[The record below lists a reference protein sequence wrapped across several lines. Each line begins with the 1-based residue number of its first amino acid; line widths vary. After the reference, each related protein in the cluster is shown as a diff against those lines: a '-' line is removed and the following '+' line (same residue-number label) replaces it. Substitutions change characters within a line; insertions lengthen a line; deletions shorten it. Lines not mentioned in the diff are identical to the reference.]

1 MSRQDNRFLYLISRS
16 VSRLKYY
23 SIQKF
28 QGEGVNVTPSQMG
41 ILFLLSKGDG
51 KTMSELSTA
60 LNIDNSTLTR
70 LADRLVRE
78 GFAERI
84 RDDSDRRISKLR
96 ITESGTA
103 ESRKALRIT
112 KEINNEIIRGFSEE
126 EIAAFVRVLE
136 SFLKKF

>member
-41 ILFLLSKGDG
+41 ILFLLSKDGD

-78 GFAERI
+78 GFVERI
-84 RDDSDRRISKLR
+84 RDDADRRISKLR
-96 ITESGTA
+96 ITENGRA

-126 EIAAFVRVLE
+126 EISAFVKILE

>member
-41 ILFLLSKGDG
+41 ILFLLSKDGD

-84 RDDSDRRISKLR
+84 RDDTDRRISKLR
-96 ITESGTA
+96 ITENGRA

-126 EIAAFVRVLE
+126 EIAAFVKILE

>member
-1 MSRQDNRFLYLISRS
+1 MPPQDNRFLYLISRS

-41 ILFLLSKGDG
+41 ILFLLLKDGD

-84 RDDSDRRISKLR
+84 RDDTDRRISKLR
-96 ITESGTA
+96 ITENGRA

-126 EIAAFVRVLE
+126 EIAAFVKILE